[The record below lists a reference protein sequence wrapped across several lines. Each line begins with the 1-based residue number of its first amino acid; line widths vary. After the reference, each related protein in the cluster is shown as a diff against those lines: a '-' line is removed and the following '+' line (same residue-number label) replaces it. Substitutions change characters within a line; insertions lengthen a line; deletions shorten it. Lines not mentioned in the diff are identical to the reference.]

1 MNVWLVVFIL
11 CTIIFMKK
19 MGHAQNGTKNYICE
33 MGDVNSNLIL
43 FLSLVFGYVF
53 MAFEYLVFLLI
64 LA

>member
-43 FLSLVFGYVF
+43 FFLFCFY
-53 MAFEYLVFLLI
+53 FLL
-64 LA
+64 LYKKR